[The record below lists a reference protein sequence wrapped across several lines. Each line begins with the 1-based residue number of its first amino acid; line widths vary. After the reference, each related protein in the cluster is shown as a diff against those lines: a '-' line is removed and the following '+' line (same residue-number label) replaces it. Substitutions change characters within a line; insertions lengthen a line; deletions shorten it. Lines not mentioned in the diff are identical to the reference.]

1 LVRREEVVTDLDA
14 AIRAKM
20 AVDQDSYYFEYDCA
34 MIRDAVFAGL
44 ELHAAGY
51 PSGEVE
57 YEDRDEPAY
66 NSNGVVIGSIR
77 VKGDP
82 VPPYWCNTCQEM
94 APCPTVKAIATGLGI
109 EVET

>member
-1 LVRREEVVTDLDA
+1 MTDLDA
-14 AIRAKM
+14 AIRA
-20 AVDQDSYYFEYDCA
+20 ALDDFCTTDWCA
-34 MIRDAVFAGL
+34 EKGRAAIEGVL

-51 PSGEVE
+51 PGGEVE

-82 VPPYWCNTCQEM
+82 VPPYWCNTCDEM
-94 APCPTVKAIATGLGI
+94 APCPTVKAIAKGLGI
-109 EVET
+109 ET